1 MYIIYVLSVLVDIVH
16 MIQFKERNTMR
27 LFEIHLLLS
36 GFTYTGKINV
46 KLINGVNSKYPEVKS
61 EYKYRRKV
69 KYLINIDSRS
79 STPIYEQIIRGIK
92 EDILK
97 GILQK
102 GDKLPSVR
110 EMASLI
116 STNPNTVSKAYQ
128 ELEREKVIE
137 TLRGKGTFVSPD
149 YTPRLE
155 EERMNKLR
163 EEIKR
168 IIIEAHYLG
177 IEKNDLI
184 NIMDEFYKEVQ
195 KDDRD
200 K

>member
-1 MYIIYVLSVLVDIVH
+1 M
-16 MIQFKERNTMR
+16 
-27 LFEIHLLLS
+27 
-36 GFTYTGKINV
+36 
-46 KLINGVNSKYPEVKS
+46 
-61 EYKYRRKV
+61 
-69 KYLINIDSRS
+69 INIDSRS
-79 STPIYEQIIRGIK
+79 STPIYEQIIHAIK

-128 ELEREKVIE
+128 ELERERVIE
-137 TLRGKGTFVSPD
+137 TLRGKGTFVASN
-149 YTPRLE
+149 YTPKLE
-155 EERMNKLR
+155 EERMNKLK
-163 EEIKR
+163 EDIKK

-177 IEKNDLI
+177 IEKSDLI
-184 NIMDEFYKEVQ
+184 DIMEEFYKEVQ
-195 KDDRD
+195 SDDRD